1 MLYKLYYELDNG
13 YRFEDVWSVVFSQF
27 PLTNEGEV
35 KVFLHRNIHTR
46 SDECVRRVYEI
57 KPLTYTG
64 KDELIMQKVEY

>member
-13 YRFEDVWSVVFSQF
+13 YGFEDIWSVVFSQF
-27 PLTNEGEV
+27 PLTTEDEV
-35 KVFLHRNIHTR
+35 KVFLHRNIHKA

-57 KPLTYTG
+57 KELTYAG